1 MQDLKKEDPNII
13 YVHNRVLFD
22 TTDATTYVNDDAM
35 GIGLTYRGKS
45 RLLGC
50 IKQAI
55 FFAFGLPPPP
65 RRTPQ

>member
-35 GIGLTYRGKS
+35 GILVS
-45 RLLGC
+45 RTVANHVC
-50 IKQAI
+50 
-55 FFAFGLPPPP
+55 
-65 RRTPQ
+65 